1 MAAAINWR
9 VLEEQKGDEAPVPFS
24 TLTDSIT
31 TPQVSCYITQ
41 TTARTHELIANN
53 IHRSPLYSGQIEGT
67 GPRYCPSIEDKI
79 HRFRDKSSHQIF
91 LEPEGLDDDTVYPN
105 GISTSLPEDVQEQ
118 FIRTI
123 PGLEN
128 VAVLRP
134 GYAIEYDFVDP
145 RELTGGLEVKAL
157 PGLFLAGQI
166 NGTTGY
172 EEAAAQG
179 LIAGLNAARKVGGQ
193 AEISFDRAE
202 GYLGRHGG

>member
-1 MAAAINWR
+1 M
-9 VLEEQKGDEAPVPFS
+9 LEEQKGDEVPSPFS

-31 TPQVSCYITQ
+31 TPQVSCFITQ
-41 TTARTHELIANN
+41 TTARTHELIASN

-79 HRFRDKSSHQIF
+79 HRFKDKSSHQIF

-128 VAVLRP
+128 VA
-134 GYAIEYDFVDP
+134 DP
-145 RELTGGLEVKAL
+145 A
-157 PGLFLAGQI
+157 AG
-166 NGTTGY
+166 
-172 EEAAAQG
+172 
-179 LIAGLNAARKVGGQ
+179 VC
-193 AEISFDRAE
+193 
-202 GYLGRHGG
+202 H